1 MPRKLE
7 NLKILPHL
15 ASLWLIARSR
25 VFDVNW
31 YKREYPDCAATGLNP
46 MVHYLLE
53 GARRGARPHLL
64 FDPAWYQRHRAASQ
78 KHPDP
83 LIDYIRYGAAEG
95 YEPSPYFSSE
105 HYCKSAGPFHGLTP
119 LGHFIAYGLPRKVSP
134 TPLFDRDW
142 YLAANPDVRRAAFD
156 PLLHFIASG
165 ARDSRSPGPLLD
177 AAWYRLKNADMRDSG
192 LEPLPHYLA
201 IGAAEGRKPHECF
214 DPAFY
219 IAQAPGAGVKLKNAL
234 ADYAEKGRARWRS
247 THKILPPPASPVAAF
262 EDFPWRRP
270 ASLRALPA
278 APFLALVVDLQNA
291 SSSKPPRSAARWAPL
306 KELPQLDVHMLVDA
320 PDALARD

>member
-1 MPRKLE
+1 MTQSSTAIAPSRRNELLATLEAMPRKLE

-25 VFDVNW
+25 IFDANW
-31 YKREYPDCAATGLNP
+31 YRREYPDCAAAGLNP

-53 GARRGARPHLL
+53 GARQGARPHLL
-64 FDPAWYQRHRAASQ
+64 FDPVWYGRRRGATQ
-78 KHPDP
+78 KDP
-83 LIDYIRYGAAEG
+83 NPLVDYIRYGAAEG

-105 HYCKSAGPFHGLTP
+105 HYRKIAGPLHGLTP
-119 LGHFIAYGLPRKVSP
+119 LGHFIAYGLPRKISP

-142 YLAANPDVRRAAFD
+142 YLATNPDVRRAGFD

-165 ARDSRSPGPLLD
+165 ARDGRSPGPLFD
-177 AAWYRLKNADMRDSG
+177 AAWYRLKNADIRDSG

-201 IGAAEGRKPHECF
+201 LGAAEGRKPPECF

-219 IAQAPGAGVKLKNAL
+219 IAQAQGAGLKPKNAL
-234 ADYAEKGRARWRS
+234 ADYAETGRARWRS

-278 APFLALVVDLQNA
+278 APFLALVVD
-291 SSSKPPRSAARWAPL
+291 
-306 KELPQLDVHMLVDA
+306 
-320 PDALARD
+320 